1 MLIEPVEMD
10 AIGTDGVA
18 LAEAHDRT
26 LAELLLNLA
35 DGNVDGFG
43 AFFQV
48 VEGGMRAPLVAR
60 PGAGRAW
67 AGQAVR
73 TRW

>member
-1 MLIEPVEMD
+1 MLIAPVEI
-10 AIGTDGVA
+10 ASIGRDGA
-18 LAEAHDRT
+18 LLAEAHDRA

-48 VEGGMRAPLVAR
+48 VERHAVSLAC
-60 PGAGRAW
+60 GRVW
-67 AGQAVR
+67 N
-73 TRW
+73 